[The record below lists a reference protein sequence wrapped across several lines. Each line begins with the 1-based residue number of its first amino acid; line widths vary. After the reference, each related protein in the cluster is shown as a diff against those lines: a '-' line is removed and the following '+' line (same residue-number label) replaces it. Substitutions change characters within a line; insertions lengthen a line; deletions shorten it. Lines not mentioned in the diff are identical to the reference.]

1 MSDEPPALF
10 NIDEPPSPPITA
22 PEDERPPAKR
32 LSDWL
37 TNLVRGNQNG
47 TLADLRRPNARTVPG
62 MIAASFAGPDAT
74 RDQRDVYRQ
83 VAFLFAI
90 YHRGSTRDKAMPGI
104 GTMGAACARIGTAA
118 GRGRNNEGAVR
129 IMHRLLA
136 SSRRIPWRHL
146 QHAVERFRSC
156 DAAAPNWQRLADDL
170 TAWLSAP
177 DPIADQWGA
186 DFFTPTYTSNKAK
199 TTKSGAAK

>member
-1 MSDEPPALF
+1 MPDTPALF
-10 NIDEPPSPPITA
+10 DIDEPPTPPTTP
-22 PEDERPPAKR
+22 PEDERTPTKK

-37 TNLVRGNQNG
+37 TSLVRGHQNG

-74 RDQRDVYRQ
+74 PEQRDVYRQ
-83 VAFLFAI
+83 VAFLFAV

-104 GTMGAACARIGTAA
+104 GTMGAACARIGTAT
-118 GRGRNNEGAVR
+118 GRGRKNDGAVR

-146 QHAVERFRSC
+146 QHAVERLRSC
-156 DAAAPNWQRLADDL
+156 DAAAPNWQQLTNDL
-170 TAWLSAP
+170 TTWLTDP
-177 DPIADQWGA
+177 DPVADQWGA
-186 DFFTPTYTSNKAK
+186 DFFTPTYTSNKPK
-199 TTKSGAAK
+199 TTNGATK